1 MTYISNHTAD
11 IAIKARQ
18 RAAIEADCSA
28 YIKQRRPVTVAPG
41 YTQTPRAL
49 IPQQRIEADVADA
62 GAKLSAWRSI
72 DGRHNS
78 RNTKRMRKEIR
89 G

>member
-1 MTYISNHTAD
+1 MSYVSNHTAE
-11 IAIKARQ
+11 IAIRAKQ
-18 RAAIEADCSA
+18 RATIEADIAA

-49 IPQQRIEADVADA
+49 SPQQRIEADVADA
-62 GAKLSAWRSI
+62 GAKLSAWRSS

-78 RNTKRMRKEIR
+78 RNAKRLKRETAE
-89 G
+89 

>member
-1 MTYISNHTAD
+1 MSYISNHTAD

-18 RAAIEADCSA
+18 RATLEAEYKA

-49 IPQQRIEADVADA
+49 SPQQRSGTGRETIGVEVE
-62 GAKLSAWRSI
+62 GWSA
-72 DGRHNS
+72 
-78 RNTKRMRKEIR
+78 
-89 G
+89 

>member
-18 RAAIEADCSA
+18 RATLEAEYKA

-49 IPQQRIEADVADA
+49 SPQQRIEADVAEQ
-62 GAKLSAWRSI
+62 GAKLSAWRSK
-72 DGRHNS
+72 DGRHND
-78 RNTKRMRKEIR
+78 RNAKRLKREVEV
-89 G
+89 

>member
-18 RAAIEADCSA
+18 RAAIDADCAA

-49 IPQQRIEADVADA
+49 SPQQRIEADVADA
-62 GAKLSAWRSI
+62 GAKLSARRSS
-72 DGRHNS
+72 DGRHNN
-78 RNTKRMRKEIR
+78 RNAKRLKKEIDA
-89 G
+89 